1 MADYLDIGYFTETR
15 NGKKRFV
22 KLGYASPMNDGGGY
36 FLNFDP
42 HLFNGANV
50 VMKPQQDRS
59 QGQDG
64 SYQVSQSQPDLDDDI
79 GF

>member
-15 NGKKRFV
+15 GGKKRFV
-22 KLGYASPMNDGGGY
+22 KLGYGSAMNDGGGY

-42 HLFNGANV
+42 HIFNGQSV
-50 VMKPQQDRS
+50 VMKPQRDR
-59 QGQDG
+59 GQAT
-64 SYQVSQSQPDLDDDI
+64 SPSTTQPQPDIDDDI